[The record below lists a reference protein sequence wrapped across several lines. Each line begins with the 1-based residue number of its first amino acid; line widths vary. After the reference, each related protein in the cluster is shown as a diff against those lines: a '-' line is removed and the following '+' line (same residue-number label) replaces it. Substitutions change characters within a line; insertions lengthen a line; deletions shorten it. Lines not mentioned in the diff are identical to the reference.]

1 MAAINDIITRIKD
14 LVGDEVTDIEGYK
27 DLINSGFNHAA
38 DLIPSNSE
46 LWRASTVHVGTDLT
60 IDAADA
66 KLLLITRRDSDGVFR
81 VAKEVSLDYLK
92 RGEDSTSIYYNAG
105 NYRNPIYS
113 YDADGDIIIRPSAT
127 HYNIYRYVY
136 LTNQDITTLTSGA
149 THADASTWGFPE
161 QALFLGILK
170 ASSYLLQAKISD
182 SVQEEED
189 TELLSLLQGQ
199 VSTIDKMVMEE
210 LQRLGLPFQAVGD
223 GNDIE

>member
-38 DLIPSNSE
+38 DLIPSDSE

-66 KLLLITRRDSDGVFR
+66 KVLLVTRRDTSGVYR

-105 NYRNPIYS
+105 NYKNPIYS
-113 YDADGDIIIRPSAT
+113 YDPDGDIIIKPNAT

-136 LTNQDITTLTSGA
+136 LTNEDITSLSSGA
-149 THADASTWGFPE
+149 THASGGVWGFPE

-182 SVQEEED
+182 AVQEEED
-189 TELLSLLQGQ
+189 NELLSLLQGQ
-199 VSTIDKMVMEE
+199 ISTIDKMVMEE

-223 GNDIE
+223 GNDIK